1 MVIVSRDESLN
12 WISHQENNSL
22 VFNFSFI
29 ITHYVEVWNVTAVF
43 TEVYKVKM
51 SGEDHPLE
59 RECG

>member
-1 MVIVSRDESLN
+1 MS
-12 WISHQENNSL
+12 
-22 VFNFSFI
+22 
-29 ITHYVEVWNVTAVF
+29 THYVEVWNITAVF